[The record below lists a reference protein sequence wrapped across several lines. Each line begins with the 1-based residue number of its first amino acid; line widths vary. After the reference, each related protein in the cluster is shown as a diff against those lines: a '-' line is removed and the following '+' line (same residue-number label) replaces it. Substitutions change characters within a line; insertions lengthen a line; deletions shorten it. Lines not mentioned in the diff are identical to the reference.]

1 VLSLVVIREAV
12 SKPIRLENRSDSHG
26 DSARRSDSLPSHKR
40 TAFGPARL
48 ASVRYRIDAGQS
60 RFLARAFSGG
70 LLWFKGHDHFIAIRD
85 LSGEA
90 QLEADTINPATLQ
103 IRARA
108 DSLEETRD
116 VFNEQQK
123 QIINKEWR
131 EIVFET
137 SKYPEISFK
146 STEVKVTRNGN
157 QIQARVEG
165 DLTMHG
171 VTRHVVIPAQVTLSG
186 NDLRASGKFTVKR
199 SDYNIKATSA
209 LHGMIRV
216 RDKVT
221 LTFDI
226 VAHRE

>member
-1 VLSLVVIREAV
+1 
-12 SKPIRLENRSDSHG
+12 
-26 DSARRSDSLPSHKR
+26 
-40 TAFGPARL
+40 
-48 ASVRYRIDAGQS
+48 
-60 RFLARAFSGG
+60 LARAFSGG

-116 VFNEQQK
+116 VFNGQQK
-123 QIINKEWR
+123 QIINKELR

-137 SKYPEISFK
+137 AKYPEISFK

-157 QIQARVEG
+157 QIQAQVEG

-186 NDLRASGKFTVKR
+186 NDLRASGTFTVKR